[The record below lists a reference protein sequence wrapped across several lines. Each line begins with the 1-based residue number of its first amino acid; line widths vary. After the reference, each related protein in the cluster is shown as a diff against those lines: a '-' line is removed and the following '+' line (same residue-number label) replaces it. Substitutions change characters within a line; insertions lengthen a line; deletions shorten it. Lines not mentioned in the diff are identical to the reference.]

1 MLQRVLHFLLSIPY
15 KKLIST
21 HYQKD
26 SEPSFKIEYS
36 GGDDFNIDAGK
47 VSEINGNTVI
57 KDKNEIY
64 YSAGDFR
71 SNDCIKLL
79 EEADIVVTNPPFS
92 FIIVNHDRLK
102 QPDFSNNARNLE
114 QESIKSFQL
123 FCDYRTFFSI
133 KTYTKCIDLFY
144 IWVFNF

>member
-1 MLQRVLHFLLSIPY
+1 MVLHFLLSIPY

-64 YSAGDFR
+64 SAGEFR

-114 QESIKSFQL
+114 QESINSFQL

>member
-79 EEADIVVTNPPFS
+79 EEADICHSQVS
-92 FIIVNHDRLK
+92 LSSK
-102 QPDFSNNARNLE
+102 QSTKLSN
-114 QESIKSFQL
+114 SQL
-123 FCDYRTFFSI
+123 
-133 KTYTKCIDLFY
+133 
-144 IWVFNF
+144 

>member
-47 VSEINGNTVI
+47 V

-79 EEADIVVTNPPFS
+79 EEADIVVTNPPFLCS
-92 FIIVNHDRLK
+92 
-102 QPDFSNNARNLE
+102 
-114 QESIKSFQL
+114 ESIL
-123 FCDYRTFFSI
+123 H
-133 KTYTKCIDLFY
+133 
-144 IWVFNF
+144 N

>member
-1 MLQRVLHFLLSIPY
+1 MPY

-71 SNDCIKLL
+71 SNDCIKLKDKNEIYYSAGDFRSNDCIKLL
-79 EEADIVVTNPPFS
+79 EEADIVVTNPPFLCS
-92 FIIVNHDRLK
+92 
-102 QPDFSNNARNLE
+102 
-114 QESIKSFQL
+114 ESIL
-123 FCDYRTFFSI
+123 H
-133 KTYTKCIDLFY
+133 
-144 IWVFNF
+144 N

>member
-1 MLQRVLHFLLSIPY
+1 MPY

-47 VSEINGNTVI
+47 ISEINGNTVI

-71 SNDCIKLL
+71 TLTSL
-79 EEADIVVTNPPFS
+79 
-92 FIIVNHDRLK
+92 RL
-102 QPDFSNNARNLE
+102 
-114 QESIKSFQL
+114 
-123 FCDYRTFFSI
+123 
-133 KTYTKCIDLFY
+133 
-144 IWVFNF
+144 

>member
-1 MLQRVLHFLLSIPY
+1 VLQRVLHFLLSIPY

-79 EEADIVVTNPPFS
+79 EEADIVVTNPPFLCS
-92 FIIVNHDRLK
+92 
-102 QPDFSNNARNLE
+102 
-114 QESIKSFQL
+114 ESIL
-123 FCDYRTFFSI
+123 H
-133 KTYTKCIDLFY
+133 
-144 IWVFNF
+144 N